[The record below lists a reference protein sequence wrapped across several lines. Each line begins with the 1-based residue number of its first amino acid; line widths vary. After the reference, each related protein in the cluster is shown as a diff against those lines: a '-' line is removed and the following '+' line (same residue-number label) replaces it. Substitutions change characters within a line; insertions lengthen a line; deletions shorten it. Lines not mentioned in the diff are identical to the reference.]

1 MLGRFIALVLVA
13 VLAACAGDPESRGE
27 PPVVASTDGGPDP
40 IVLRVARGGG
50 PVRAYRYPRLDS
62 LIWSS
67 SEDSRSPGSVLA
79 FDQENGMLALLD
91 RNGIAAWVDLRVG
104 RVSPAAQSRLGEVT
118 SADAWSIYGVVRDT
132 TVRRMTPSGEW
143 SFSPGGPVA
152 ALFPQSS
159 GDLIVVVTTDSGA
172 KLLRLRPPEA
182 TITDSGATASPSQ
195 TVISPVGDRLYLA
208 VGRSL
213 VALDAGFHELSRE
226 RFDAEI
232 VDLVLT
238 PSGDRIYVA
247 LRDTPGLEVLDRYSG
262 ERQPP
267 VALPGSPRAL
277 RMDPLGRWL
286 LARPDSAR
294 GDSLWVVS
302 IGLGRLSA
310 TMESAWRPDLP
321 TIAPEG
327 AVVTANGRHVQF
339 RVPGQERPKMIVR
352 EGANEFW
359 HFVFWNGFRPRAKGL
374 DQPVVFPQD
383 DSGSYGFQS
392 ANRDSVPPTPARP
405 RTEPPVA
412 APPAPPRDTQP
423 AARSPEAQSGW
434 TVSFAALLSEQSAR
448 EMAQR
453 ITVNGQRA
461 RVVTTTTAGRN
472 VYRVVLGPYP
482 SRAEAERVGRASRR
496 SGYWVFEGLP

>member
-1 MLGRFIALVLVA
+1 MLGRFIALVLVLGLA
-13 VLAACAGDPESRGE
+13 SCGGDPQPRGETPLAANA
-27 PPVVASTDGGPDP
+27 DGGPDP

-62 LIWSS
+62 LLWTSA
-67 SEDSRSPGSVLA
+67 DPVTPPGSVLA

-91 RNGIAAWVDLRVG
+91 RNGIASWADLRVG
-104 RVSPAAQSRLGEVT
+104 RVTPSSRTRLGEVT

-152 ALFPQSS
+152 ALFPQTS
-159 GDLIVVVTTDSGA
+159 GDLVVLVTTDSGS

-182 TITDSGATASPSQ
+182 TVSDSGVTASPSE
-195 TVISPVGDRLYLA
+195 TMLSPVGDRLYLA
-208 VGRSL
+208 VGRDL
-213 VALDAGFHELSRE
+213 IALDAGFREVTRE
-226 RFDAEI
+226 RFDEAI
-232 VDLVLT
+232 ADLALT

-247 LRDTPGLEVLDRYSG
+247 LSSTPALEVVDRYSG
-262 ERQPP
+262 ERKAP
-267 VALPGSPRAL
+267 VALPGVPREL

-286 LARPDSAR
+286 LARPDSSR

-302 IGLGRLSA
+302 VGLGQLSA
-310 TMESAWRPDLP
+310 TMESQWRRDLP

-327 AVVTANGRHVQF
+327 AVVTVNGRHVEF
-339 RVPGQERPKMIVR
+339 RVPGQERPRMIVR

-405 RTEPPVA
+405 RVDTATTMPT
-412 APPAPPRDTQP
+412 APPRDTQP
-423 AARSPEAQSGW
+423 ATRPQETRTGW
-434 TVSFAALLSEQSAR
+434 TVSFHAILSESRAR
-448 EMAQR
+448 ELAQGISVDGR
-453 ITVNGQRA
+453 RA
-461 RVVTTTTAGRN
+461 RVMVTSTAGRN

-496 SGYWVFEGLP
+496 SYWVFEGLP